1 MAGKGVIFADDGDDG
16 LPGGCRVARGGD
28 HRRELIKKEREKKSV
43 NTKTGVM
50 MNFG

>member
-1 MAGKGVIFADDGDDG
+1 MM
-16 LPGGCRVARGGD
+16 GCRVTAGWRGGVD